1 MTIPTEQKEKT
12 RLIRQ
17 LGLFDTT
24 MIIISIVIGSGIFL
38 TAGIIAKGI
47 PFGFLILIAWL
58 VGGLHALLGA
68 LTYAELGASMPQAG
82 GQYVY
87 LREAY
92 GRFSGFLFGWVS
104 FSIYLTGIIAS
115 LAVGCA
121 EYMGYFFPFM
131 GMENILFKK
140 DFFVLDSYY
149 QFSLSTGHLTAV
161 IMILMLSLVNY
172 RGVRISKYITNTSSL
187 IKIGALLLF
196 ICFGLYADTS
206 YPDNF
211 HINIVTINWPQLLF
225 SFGLA
230 LVAVSWSYAGWE
242 EVSFVTG
249 EVINP
254 SRNLPRALIIGTIS
268 VTTLYLLINFIYLK
282 ALSIEEMSGIVRI
295 GEAAA
300 YFLWGPTG
308 ASLLSI
314 AVIITILGALNSS
327 ILVGP
332 RVFFA
337 MAQDNLFF
345 QKAATVHPKFKTP
358 GHAVI
363 FQAVWACIL
372 TLSGT
377 FEDLI
382 TLVVFANLMLWIAG
396 AAAVFTLRRK
406 MPKLPRPYK
415 VWGYPIVPL
424 LFIIGSSFILVNMLF
439 ETPIQAITG
448 LLLTSLGVPIYYFLF
463 RLSK

>member
-1 MTIPTEQKEKT
+1 
-12 RLIRQ
+12 
-17 LGLFDTT
+17 
-24 MIIISIVIGSGIFL
+24 
-38 TAGIIAKGI
+38 
-47 PFGFLILIAWL
+47 
-58 VGGLHALLGA
+58 
-68 LTYAELGASMPQAG
+68 
-82 GQYVY
+82 
-87 LREAY
+87 
-92 GRFSGFLFGWVS
+92 
-104 FSIYLTGIIAS
+104 
-115 LAVGCA
+115 
-121 EYMGYFFPFM
+121 
-131 GMENILFKK
+131 
-140 DFFVLDSYY
+140 
-149 QFSLSTGHLTAV
+149 
-161 IMILMLSLVNY
+161 
-172 RGVRISKYITNTSSL
+172 
-187 IKIGALLLF
+187 
-196 ICFGLYADTS
+196 
-206 YPDNF
+206 
-211 HINIVTINWPQLLF
+211 
-225 SFGLA
+225 
-230 LVAVSWSYAGWE
+230 
-242 EVSFVTG
+242 
-249 EVINP
+249 
-254 SRNLPRALIIGTIS
+254 
-268 VTTLYLLINFIYLK
+268 
-282 ALSIEEMSGIVRI
+282 MSGIVRI

-314 AVIITILGALNSS
+314 AVIITILGAQNSS